1 MADAHTIDVT
11 YLLNSGFLVR
21 VDNVL
26 LIFDDF
32 DDPAGVV
39 PQAIEKGGYTK
50 VYFLSSHAHFDHFSP
65 HIAQFAAEATRY
77 ILSKDIRNV
86 PGAARIPRDKVVWMP
101 IYDVWHDDTIAVTSF
116 SSTDEGT
123 SFLVETRGRRIFH
136 AGDFNWWDWIGDT
149 AENRKLAENGFR
161 KQMKRLKGLSFDL
174 AFFPVDGRLE
184 TSMDRGAK
192 EFCAETYPDALVTM
206 HSVGYPVWRPPADF
220 FLPGR
225 EIPVWS
231 PRISGETQSF

>member
-1 MADAHTIDVT
+1 MAAALNIEAT

-21 VDNVL
+21 VDDVL

-32 DDPAGVV
+32 DDPTDAVSKAL
-39 PQAIEKGGYTK
+39 QKGGYSA
-50 VYFLSSHAHFDHFSP
+50 VYFLASHAHFDHFSP
-65 HIAQFAAEATRY
+65 QIAQFADKTTRY
-77 ILSKDIRNV
+77 ILSEDIRRV
-86 PGAARIPRDKVVWMP
+86 PGVSRIPPEKIVWMP
-101 IYDVWHDDTIAVTSF
+101 VYNAWQDDTIGVTSF

-123 SFLVETRGRRIFH
+123 SFLVEVHGRTIFH

-161 KQMKRLKGLSFDL
+161 KQMKRLSGRSFDL

-184 TSMDRGAK
+184 QSMDRGAK
-192 EFCAETYPDALVTM
+192 VFCAETHPSVLITM
-206 HSVGYPVWRPPADF
+206 HSVGYPMWQPPKGF

-231 PRISGETQSF
+231 PCVSGEVQSF